1 MTNILFLARPGAGKG
16 TQAELLAKKFSLSHL
31 SSGDLLR
38 QEVAS
43 GSALGQKIK
52 DIQLSGQLVSDD
64 LIIEMIKKQLDANPG
79 AAGFIFDG
87 FPRTTKQAIALDEM
101 LTQKN
106 CPLNLVIILDITSD
120 EMMERLLK
128 RAQLEGRQDDNEETI
143 KARSAVYDEQT
154 KPLIEYYA
162 DQGKIATVN
171 GSREILEIA
180 DEIEKI
186 VAQL

>member
-1 MTNILFLARPGAGKG
+1 MINLLFLARPGAGKG
-16 TQAELLAKKFSLSHL
+16 TQAELLAKKFSLTHL

-64 LIIEMIKKQLDANPG
+64 LIIEMIKKQLITNPG
-79 AAGFIFDG
+79 TAGFIFDG
-87 FPRTTKQAIALDEM
+87 FPRTAKQALALDKM
-101 LTQKN
+101 LKQKN
-106 CPLNLVIILDITSD
+106 CPLNLVIILDISSE

-128 RAQLEGRQDDNEETI
+128 RARLEGRQDDNEETI

-154 KPLIEYYA
+154 KPLIDYYT
-162 DQGKIATVN
+162 DQGKIVTVN
-171 GSREILEIA
+171 GSRKINEIA
-180 DEIEKI
+180 TEIEKI
-186 VAQL
+186 VGQL